1 MSSDCTAVLRA
12 TQSVQDA
19 HNLKDS
25 LMGAHTPDVSM
36 KAGDMA
42 VVAMEEFLAWPI
54 DAERS
59 QLYEE
64 D

>member
-1 MSSDCTAVLRA
+1 M
-12 TQSVQDA
+12 QGA

-36 KAGDMA
+36 KAGDTA

-54 DAERS
+54 DTERGHS
-59 QLYEE
+59 FMRKTNPRSRATISS
-64 D
+64 